1 MCRHSHVRKEERSMN
16 DTLNRKLTSALIALA
31 LTFSLGAAT
40 PLAIHAQDDV
50 ATEAADVGD
59 DIADET
65 TDVVEDDDGGFEW
78 GLLGLLGLLGLAGFL
93 KKNDDTVR
101 TVERP
106 AEPIR

>member
-1 MCRHSHVRKEERSMN
+1 MWRHAHFRKEERTMS

-31 LTFSLGAAT
+31 LAFSLGAAT
-40 PLAIHAQDDV
+40 PLAMHAQDDV
-50 ATEAADVGD
+50 ATEVADVGD
-59 DIADET
+59 DVADEST
-65 TDVVEDDDGGFEW
+65 AVVEDDDGGFEW
-78 GLLGLLGLLGLAGFL
+78 GLLGLLGLLGLAGFM

>member
-1 MCRHSHVRKEERSMN
+1 MN

-78 GLLGLLGLLGLAGFL
+78 GLLGLLGLAGLLGLR
-93 KKNDDTVR
+93 KKHEDTDIHVDAR
-101 TVERP
+101 RNT
-106 AEPIR
+106 